1 MLTPSQLDD
10 VRAAYA
16 SMLITG
22 TSLSEA
28 EAMEIA
34 TQFYASDV
42 PERIAALPPVAGL
55 SYEQI
60 VAAWRQADLLKS

>member
-1 MLTPSQLDD
+1 MCVCNRIVYFDPFRPMLTPSQLDD

-16 SMLITG
+16 SMVITG

-34 TQFYASDV
+34 
-42 PERIAALPPVAGL
+42 AG
-55 SYEQI
+55 
-60 VAAWRQADLLKS
+60 

>member
-16 SMLITG
+16 SMVITG

-34 TQFYASDV
+34 
-42 PERIAALPPVAGL
+42 AG
-55 SYEQI
+55 
-60 VAAWRQADLLKS
+60 

>member
-1 MLTPSQLDD
+1 MLTPSQLTDARD
-10 VRAAYA
+10 AYA
-16 SMLITG
+16 SMVITG

-34 TQFYASDV
+34 AEFYASGE

-60 VAAWRQADLLKS
+60 VAAWRQAGLLKG